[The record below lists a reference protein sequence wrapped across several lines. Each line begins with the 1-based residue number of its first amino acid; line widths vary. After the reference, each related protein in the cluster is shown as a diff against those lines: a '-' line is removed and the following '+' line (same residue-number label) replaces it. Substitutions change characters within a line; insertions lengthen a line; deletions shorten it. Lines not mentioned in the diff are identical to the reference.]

1 MTYNYKCGD
10 EIITVWRWSGWLE
23 DFHDHVS
30 VHTKEGCY
38 DRTIREDD
46 GGKFFT
52 WNKHKIYLDDWIR
65 VTMKELKQKIDNN
78 GHVFSHDLSQAI
90 MTDGPEN
97 VRFLV
102 PLYVR
107 DFFPVIGFFLTRGDE
122 TKDVLCKVSEYEHK
136 VSDNY
141 KITVVPV
148 EADETVE
155 SSHSFYTSDM
165 LQLIYGG
172 DIKIIVEED

>member
-1 MTYNYKCGD
+1 MTYKYKCGD
-10 EIITVWRWSGWLE
+10 EIIHVWCW
-23 DFHDHVS
+23 DTDYHDYVS
-30 VHTKEGCY
+30 VNTKEGCY

-52 WNKHKIYLDDWIR
+52 WNKHKIYLSDWIR
-65 VTMKELKQKIDNN
+65 ITMKELKQKIEN
-78 GHVFSHDLSQAI
+78 GEDVFDHDLSQAI
-90 MTDGPEN
+90 MTEGIEN

-107 DFFPVIGFFLTRGDE
+107 DFFPVIGFFLTSGDE
-122 TKDVLCKVSEYEHK
+122 TKDVLCKVSESQHK

-148 EADETVE
+148 EPDETVE
-155 SSHSFYTSDM
+155 SSHSFYTRDM
-165 LQLIYGG
+165 LQMIEHG
-172 DIKIIVEED
+172 DIIIFA

>member
-10 EIITVWRWSGWLE
+10 EIITVWRWSDWLE
-23 DFHDHVS
+23 DIHSHVS
-30 VHTKEGCY
+30 VHTKEKCY

-46 GGKFFT
+46 GGLFFT
-52 WNKHKIYLDDWIR
+52 WNKHKIYLEDWIR
-65 VTMKELKQKIDNN
+65 IPMKELKYKIESGEN
-78 GHVFSHDLSQAI
+78 VFDHDLSQAI
-90 MTDGPEN
+90 MTEGIEN

-107 DFFPVIGFFLTRGDE
+107 DFFPVIGFFLTSGDE

-172 DIKIIVEED
+172 DIKIIVGED